1 MINAQ
6 LHLASVHPTGKSGE
20 GSAAALISPV
30 WAPGSAVTRLL
41 VHQGERFA
49 VQGLRSAKC
58 EQGALPWLCPPPQKT
73 LSTKMLRPLNKY
85 TNPNSRMQNVCYL
98 KFIYNINK
106 EDARD
111 MRDKVKS
118 NIRTCS
124 SLKVALVPAFFKFLL
139 ITVLVLLILGAR
151 DHLLSSVHRRLASMA
166 SHSWTEF
173 SHVTIMPLHNSS
185 C

>member
-1 MINAQ
+1 M
-6 LHLASVHPTGKSGE
+6 
-20 GSAAALISPV
+20 
-30 WAPGSAVTRLL
+30 
-41 VHQGERFA
+41 
-49 VQGLRSAKC
+49 
-58 EQGALPWLCPPPQKT
+58 ALPPTPKDFIHKNTTASKQIYK
-73 LSTKMLRPLNKY
+73 SKQQNA
-85 TNPNSRMQNVCYL
+85 NVCYL

-124 SLKVALVPAFFKFLL
+124 SLKVALVPAFFKFHL

-166 SHSWTEF
+166 SQSWTEF